1 MFRISH
7 NRQEPITDFDQV
19 EAFEP
24 TICSIEPG
32 RYQMDEISREQLPSG
47 HTSRRLGGR
56 DQTA

>member
-7 NRQEPITDFDQV
+7 NGQEPITDVDQV
-19 EAFEP
+19 EAIQP

-32 RYQMDEISREQLPSG
+32 RYHEISREQLPSG